1 MYEYFLRMYAVEETF
16 VFKNQRFRGLCV
28 TVMLTAMVVA
38 VVYAVLSLIN
48 YNYCVNYPRFYCRL
62 ALTMVFAVETALFAH
77 RSSIYMEIGG
87 DFALARRSGAFMIVI
102 LVISALVEAYY
113 ASAAVVTAGTT
124 RAAYMAAILIIA
136 SLATLPIVQFQYM
149 DLHYGTMRLLVVLGM
164 AASLISFCIGFFVIG
179 LKEIQLYSSDGIFQ
193 TMSRVLD
200 SLSPVYLINGLN
212 GAVILTMAHI
222 SFKKEE
228 KRNAKFMTGNYQT
241 DAFIDPDAPAPED
254 DEDKVSQ
261 EDLEYNDL

>member
-1 MYEYFLRMYAVEETF
+1 MYAVEETF
-16 VFKNQRFRGLCV
+16 VFKNKRFRGLCV

-38 VVYAVLSLIN
+38 VVYAVLGLIN

-62 ALTMVFAVETALFAH
+62 ARTMVFAVETALFAH
-77 RSSIYMEIGG
+77 RNSIYMEIGG
-87 DFALARRSGAFMIVI
+87 DFALARRSSSLMIVMLI
-102 LVISALVEAYY
+102 ISALVEAYY

-136 SLATLPIVQFQYM
+136 SLATLPIIQFQYM
-149 DLHYGTMRLLVVLGM
+149 DLHFGTMRLLVVLGM

-212 GAVILTMAHI
+212 GVVILTMSHI
-222 SFKKEE
+222 TFKKEE
-228 KRNAKFMTGNYQT
+228 KRNAKFITESYRT
-241 DAFIDPDAPAPED
+241 DAFLDPDAPVPED
-254 DEDKVSQ
+254 DEAKVS
-261 EDLEYNDL
+261 EAELEYNDL